1 MMIKT
6 HQEYLR
12 GYNAANGSGNLCPI
26 GENAAFC
33 TGWYNNNGEDYEC
46 GDAYDNYSGPF
57 SNGLVGCPLDT
68 MSPNQMAKPHVL
80 IGTWD
85 YVNGTISGKIVYSD
99 YGNFT
104 LTIPS
109 KTAFGDY
116 KLEGSWGS
124 LGPNILTQCFGVG
137 GCENNTLLMVTR
149 NHIEFSDPQHDV
161 IHLMIGY
168 GSQKIN

>member
-1 MMIKT
+1 M
-6 HQEYLR
+6 
-12 GYNAANGSGNLCPI
+12 N
-26 GENAAFC
+26 
-33 TGWYNNNGEDYEC
+33 
-46 GDAYDNYSGPF
+46 
-57 SNGLVGCPLDT
+57 
-68 MSPNQMAKPHVL
+68 PNQMIKPHIL
-80 IGTWD
+80 IGTWN

-124 LGPNILTQCFGVG
+124 LGPNILTRCFGVG

-161 IHLMIGY
+161 IHLMRGY
-168 GSQKIN
+168 GIQKNN